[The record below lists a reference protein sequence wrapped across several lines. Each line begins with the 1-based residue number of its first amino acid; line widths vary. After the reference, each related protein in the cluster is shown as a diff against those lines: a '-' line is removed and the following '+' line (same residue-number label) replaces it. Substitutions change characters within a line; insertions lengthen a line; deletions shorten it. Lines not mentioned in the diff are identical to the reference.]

1 MGVVL
6 LAESAAR
13 ALAARRPRRYLLSW
27 TALADLLVI
36 ATLVVPV
43 FLDQL
48 AFLRLLRAVRLL
60 HSRIVLRRLGRLFP
74 RLRHRRSSV
83 QAAVDLVAFVTSAL
97 VHVRQHPVNP
107 RIATMADAVPFTV
120 AAFTTSGFGDVV
132 PVGTAGRV
140 LAVAI
145 TIVGISLLI
154 RCAVSAP
161 IDGRGTVVWSC
172 FPRFDGDPVFC
183 HLVDEGGERGF
194 FAVDFPDLQNVEQ
207 RHLPHTAVLETVL
220 RDGMDPAALE
230 DITAQDPGVPV
241 VSRFAGCARH
251 LEGVLTV
258 NPYDIRQVA
267 QELHRALTMP
277 LSGRIAMW
285 QQAMAAAERHDIH
298 RWRRVFLGELAGPDF
313 AKIFGEE
320 AALDEDG
327 SE

>member
-1 MGVVL
+1 M
-6 LAESAAR
+6 
-13 ALAARRPRRYLLSW
+13 
-27 TALADLLVI
+27 I

-48 AFLRLLRAVRLL
+48 AFLRVLRAVRLL

-120 AAFTTSGFGDVV
+120 TAFTTSGFGDVV

-183 HLVDEGGERGF
+183 HLVDEGGERGL

-251 LEGVLTV
+251 LEGCSPSIPTTSARWPKSCTGRSPCRSPGGSPCGSGPWPRRNATTSTAGAASSSASWPARIPRRSSARRRPSTRTARSEPADGLRAGRPLT
-258 NPYDIRQVA
+258 PGLR
-267 QELHRALTMP
+267 T
-277 LSGRIAMW
+277 
-285 QQAMAAAERHDIH
+285 AA
-298 RWRRVFLGELAGPDF
+298 RRG
-313 AKIFGEE
+313 
-320 AALDEDG
+320 
-327 SE
+327 